1 MRLSTISLVMFALF
15 AAPFL
20 CALEPVPAGATQDLI
35 EKKEQAE
42 EKKSEEKKVEQTAE
56 QAKEQE
62 KKEEKKEKPRNDYI
76 IIPAIYYTPET
87 SVAFG
92 LSVLFYYRPPNQ
104 LIEKRPAVIQPTVI
118 YTIKDQIILILGG
131 ENYLDTDQK
140 WYLFYRVE
148 GSKYPDKFWGIG
160 DNTPRWA
167 EEDFTAWYGLIDI
180 TARYK
185 VWGDLGIGLMYD
197 FAGYDMRDMDEY
209 TKGTDPEGRRVPS
222 PLRSGTVPG
231 SKGGYYNSL
240 GPLLQYDSRDRVS
253 WPSEGI
259 YATLSLLPYHEY
271 TGSSADFYKGELDF
285 RWYYSIIEGHVFSLQ
300 WDTVLS
306 EGDVPFTM
314 MPKLGG
320 RDKLRGLPE
329 GRYRDRNMTL
339 LQLEMR
345 IPVVWRF
352 GAVFFASAGNV
363 WDRFE
368 DFHAERITY
377 GGGLGVRLTVDKD
390 EKVNARADLGITREG
405 WAIYFYLME
414 AF

>member
-1 MRLSTISLVMFALF
+1 MRLATCFIILTALYCTPLIH
-15 AAPFL
+15 ASEQIPVGAP
-20 CALEPVPAGATQDLI
+20 QDLI
-35 EKKEQAE
+35 EKKEKAEEQKQAE
-42 EKKSEEKKVEQTAE
+42 EKKEEKKD
-56 QAKEQE
+56 E

-92 LSVLFYYRPPNQ
+92 LSVLFYYRPSNQ
-104 LIEKRPAVIQPTVI
+104 LLENRPAVIQPTVI
-118 YTIKDQIILILGG
+118 YTIRNQIILILGG

-160 DNTPRWA
+160 DNTPEWA

-185 VWGDLGIGLMYD
+185 VWGDLGIGLLYD
-197 FAGYDMRDMDEY
+197 FAGYDMRDLDTY
-209 TKGTDPEGRRVPS
+209 TNKKDPDGRKVPAQLKGGKKI
-222 PLRSGTVPG
+222 PG
-231 SKGGYYNSL
+231 SNGGYYNAI

-253 WPSEGI
+253 ATSKGI
-259 YATLSLLPYHEY
+259 YATLSLLPYHRY
-271 TGSSADFYKGELDF
+271 TGSSANFYKGEFDF
-285 RWYYSIIEGHVFSLQ
+285 RWYYSFIEDYVFALQ

-329 GRYRDRNMTL
+329 GRYRDRNMSL

-345 IPVVWRF
+345 IPIVWRF
-352 GAVFFASAGNV
+352 GAVFFASAGSV
-363 WDRFE
+363 WNRFE
-368 DFHAERITY
+368 NIHPERITY
-377 GGGLGVRLTVDKD
+377 GGGMGIRLTVDKD
-390 EKVNARADLGITREG
+390 EKVNARADIGVTKEG